1 MKKEKTRMDPMVL
14 AEIGDLTVNSWFFNM
29 ERSTGKIHR

>member
-14 AEIGDLTVNSWFFNM
+14 AEIGDLIVNSWLFNM